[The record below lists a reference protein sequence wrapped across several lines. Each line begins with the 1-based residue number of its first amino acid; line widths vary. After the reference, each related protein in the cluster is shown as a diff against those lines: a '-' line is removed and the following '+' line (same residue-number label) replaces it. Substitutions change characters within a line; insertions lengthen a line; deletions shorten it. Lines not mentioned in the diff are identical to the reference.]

1 MGLVVHFG
9 AVGHHFTQ
17 LVVAEVWVEAV
28 FDHAHEFEL
37 ADGTHHAQVQEHVV
51 RVLDEIGAV
60 QEGLEDVDDT
70 DSDEF
75 AIDPMIHVIS
85 AEAGWTDALVFELT
99 KSFVY
104 FSSRV

>member
-1 MGLVVHFG
+1 MSLVAHFG

-17 LVVAEVWVEAV
+17 LVVTEVWVEAV

-51 RVLDEIGAV
+51 RVLDEIGTV

-85 AEAGWTDALVFELT
+85 AEAGWTDALIFELAEG
-99 KSFVY
+99 FVY